1 MQIKQAAYAGSSI
14 RVGGKPKTLR
24 PEFAFIGRSNVGKSS
39 LINSL
44 AGNGNLA
51 HTSATPGKT
60 QTINHFLIND
70 DWYLVDLPGYGY
82 SKVPDSIKEGIKR
95 TIRDFILNSDELA
108 VLFVL
113 IDSRHELQDIDA
125 DFINWLGEEGIP
137 IAIVFT
143 KCDKMSE
150 GKVTVQTEEIKKKLL
165 ETWEELPPVFNSSA
179 RSGMGKEEILKYIG
193 TVLKTIKTTNNQ

>member
-14 RVGGKPKTLR
+14 RVGGKPKPLL

-60 QTINHFLIND
+60 QTINHFLINN

-82 SKVPDSIKEGIKR
+82 AKIPDSTKEGIKR

-108 VLFVL
+108 MLFVL

-137 IAIVFT
+137 FAIVFT

>member
-1 MQIKQAAYAGSSI
+1 
-14 RVGGKPKTLR
+14 
-24 PEFAFIGRSNVGKSS
+24 
-39 LINSL
+39 
-44 AGNGNLA
+44 
-51 HTSATPGKT
+51 
-60 QTINHFLIND
+60 
-70 DWYLVDLPGYGY
+70 GYGY
-82 SKVPDSIKEGIKR
+82 AKIPDSTKEGIKR

-108 VLFVL
+108 MLFVL

-137 IAIVFT
+137 FAIVFT

>member
-14 RVGGKPKTLR
+14 RVGGKPKPLR

-60 QTINHFLIND
+60 QTINHFLING

-82 SKVPDSIKEGIKR
+82 AKVPDSTKEGIKR

-125 DFINWLGEEGIP
+125 DFIDWLGEEGIP